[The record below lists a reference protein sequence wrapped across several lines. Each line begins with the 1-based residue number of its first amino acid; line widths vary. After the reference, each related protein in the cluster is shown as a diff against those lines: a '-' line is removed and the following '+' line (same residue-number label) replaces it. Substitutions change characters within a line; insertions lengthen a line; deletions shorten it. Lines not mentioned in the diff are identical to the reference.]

1 MNAETDAFYGREQPS
16 KTYKWGL
23 VLPLETYI
31 PTGMV
36 PALWKV
42 VAWFPT
48 RAAAEQY
55 AKRIHGRA
63 PHAIARA
70 NLAEI

>member
-1 MNAETDAFYGREQPS
+1 MNAETDAFYGRAEPS

-23 VLPLETYI
+23 VLPTRPEGN
-31 PTGMV
+31 PE
-36 PALWKV
+36 PHWQV
-42 VAWFPT
+42 VAWFPSRT
-48 RAAAEQY
+48 NAEAY

>member
-1 MNAETDAFYGREQPS
+1 MNAETDAYYGREQPN

-23 VLPLETYI
+23 VLPIETHT
-31 PTGMV
+31 PTCMV

-42 VAWFPT
+42 VAWFPSRT
-48 RAAAEQY
+48 NAEAY
-55 AKRIHGRA
+55 AKRVHGRA